1 MKREMKAFALRDI
14 HFEVLEAISCYWQT
28 HGYSPS
34 LRDLL
39 KTTRVKSASHLSIL
53 LNELEIKGYIRQQA
67 LTPRSIVILR
77 LPAKKYPGQKS
88 GADDQDVFRV
98 PGGTR

>member
-1 MKREMKAFALRDI
+1 MAEIKPFCLRDI
-14 HFEVLEAISCYWQT
+14 HFEVLEAISRYWQT

-39 KTTRVKSASHLSIL
+39 KTTRVKSASHLSL
-53 LNELEIKGYIRQQA
+53 LLGELEIKGYIRRQA
-67 LTPRSIVILR
+67 IIPRSIVILR

-88 GADDQDVFRV
+88 GADDQDAFRV

>member
-1 MKREMKAFALRDI
+1 MTDIKPFRLRDI
-14 HFEVLEAISCYWQT
+14 HFEVLEAISRYWQT

-53 LNELEIKGYIRQQA
+53 LNELEIKGYIRRQPEIA
-67 LTPRSIVILR
+67 RSIVLVR

-88 GADDQDVFRV
+88 GADDQEGISV
-98 PGGTR
+98 PAGTL